1 MTLFIKTQ
9 DKARLL
15 EVNCVTY
22 EAKRR
27 VKKNVTSDTVFE
39 EIIEERHKLT
49 CCGTT
54 LGEYATKERCLEIMT
69 EIQNIIANHDVNT
82 AIVYNMPNV

>member
-1 MTLFIKTQ
+1 MTIYVRTQ

-22 EAKRR
+22 EAKRK

-54 LGEYATKERCLEIMT
+54 LGEYATKERCLGIMQEIEDKINSEKSYNAVT
-69 EIQNIIANHDVNT
+69 
-82 AIVYNMPNV
+82 YNMPEV

>member
-1 MTLFIKTQ
+1 MKLFIKTQ

-22 EAKRR
+22 EAKRK

-54 LGEYATKERCLEIMT
+54 LGEYATKERCFGIMQEIEDKINSEKSYNAVT
-69 EIQNIIANHDVNT
+69 
-82 AIVYNMPNV
+82 YNMPEV